1 MKYFFLLFSFLYS
14 VFSFAQNIRIPDSKF
29 KQYLISQG
37 FDANDDGQIQISE
50 ALKVKKIYI
59 NDLGIVSVEGINSFI
74 NLEEFG
80 CYNNRITSLDLSN
93 LTKLKYLYASK
104 NRIEYLNIANS
115 VDLVELSIEG
125 NYFIKELDVSKFK
138 KLQSINFSDNQVSK
152 FDASGLTNLVS
163 VTADNNKLKSINVFN
178 VAGLRSISLRNNPLQ
193 PTVYIQGLT
202 QLEFLDFTGCNLL
215 FLNFSGT
222 VSLKKYYW

>member
-1 MKYFFLLFSFLYS
+1 MKYFFFLLSFFYS
-14 VFSFAQNIRIPDSKF
+14 VCSFAQIVRIPDSKF
-29 KQYLISQG
+29 KQHLISQG
-37 FDANDDGQIQISE
+37 YDVNDDGHIQITE
-50 ALKVKKIYI
+50 ALKVKKLYI
-59 NDLGIVSVEGINSFI
+59 NDLGIVNVEGINSFI

-80 CYNNRITSLDLSN
+80 CYNNRINYLDLSK
-93 LTKLKYLYASK
+93 LTKLKYLFASK

-115 VDLVELSIEG
+115 VEIVELSIEG

-152 FDASGLTNLVS
+152 FDASGLVNLVS
-163 VTADNNKLKSINVFN
+163 VTADNNKLKSINVLN
-178 VAGLRSISLRNNPLQ
+178 VVGLKSISLRNNPLQ
-193 PTVYIQGLT
+193 PTVDIRGLT

-222 VSLKKYYW
+222 VNLKKYYW

>member
-1 MKYFFLLFSFLYS
+1 MKYFFLLLSCFYS
-14 VFSFAQNIRIPDSKF
+14 DCSLAQIIRIPDSKF
-29 KQYLISQG
+29 KQHLISQG
-37 FDANDDGQIQISE
+37 YDVNDDGQIQIAE
-50 ALKVKKIYI
+50 ALKVKKLYI
-59 NDLGIVSVEGINSFI
+59 NDLGIVNVEGINSFI

-80 CYNNRITSLDLSN
+80 CYNNRITSLDLSE
-93 LTKLKYLYASK
+93 LTKLKFLFAGK
-104 NRIEYLNIANS
+104 NRIDYLNIANS
-115 VDLVELSIEG
+115 VELVELSIEG

-152 FDASGLTNLVS
+152 FDASGLVNLVS
-163 VTADNNKLKSINVFN
+163 VTADNNKLKSINLLN

-193 PTVYIQGLT
+193 PTVDIRGLT
-202 QLEFLDFTGCNLL
+202 HLEFLDFTGCNLL